1 VTNRDPFDQ
10 YAESYHRTVDA
21 AIGASGESVEYF
33 ARLKAELAWSV
44 IAPARPRRILDFG
57 CGSGLSTRALR
68 GAVDAQVELT
78 GVDPSTASI
87 AIAKSRAPDRTTFV
101 PGARDRLPF
110 EDATFDAA
118 FTACVFH
125 HIPAEEHEH
134 WGRELR
140 RVLRPGGIFINFEH
154 NPYNPLTRRVV
165 RDCPFDKGVTL
176 LRPSYARRMIE
187 RAGFSA
193 SRTQFYF
200 FFPAFVSVL
209 RPLERWLRWL
219 PVGAQYYVV
228 ATATTP

>member
-1 VTNRDPFDQ
+1 MTNPDTFDR
-10 YAESYHRTVDA
+10 YAESYDRTVDA
-21 AIGASGESVEYF
+21 VIGVFGVSVEYS
-33 ARLKAELAWSV
+33 ARLKAELAWS
-44 IAPARPRRILDFG
+44 ALASSRPRRILDFG

-68 GAVDAQVELT
+68 AAVDSGVELT

-87 AIAKSRAPDRTTFV
+87 AVAKTRAPERTTFV
-101 PGARDRLPF
+101 PGTRDRLPF
-110 EDATFDAA
+110 DDGAFDAA

-165 RDCPFDKGVTL
+165 RDCPFDEGVTL
-176 LRPSYARRMIE
+176 LRPGYARRMIE

-193 SRTQFYF
+193 SRPQFYF
-200 FFPAFVSVL
+200 FFPAFLSVL
-209 RPLERWLRWL
+209 RPLERWLRWV

-228 ATATTP
+228 ARA